1 MKKPWVW
8 VVIALGASCFLCTA
22 GGVAL
27 TVLGAVTGSDDTGR
41 VSEAPTGGAPGA
53 AGGFAF
59 TAPAGWTS
67 PGAGRWSTQVKDGT
81 AVLTVEVLR
90 LPALPGLGQPADTL
104 ATLWRDRIGAD
115 WDGVS
120 STPLVMRRFVGNGAR
135 AHFTS
140 APLRPKGGGTVTRVS
155 VYLVEAGDRLEP
167 LVVLQQYDDPTTN
180 AQVMKDQ
187 MAPYSWD
194 TTHRLVEQ
202 VIAGLAGS
210 PVGLPLVSDD
220 EVAGDWRYSTGNAL
234 QWVNT
239 LTGSTSMTTVSYS
252 VDYAFGDDHHFTYRF
267 QGASGQVGA
276 LNFQGDRDEGEW
288 KLEHDVLVL
297 EGGQRTVKYL
307 VAGAARA
314 PGGQRALF
322 LLPEKQWS
330 LAPGAVAM
338 HGELYVEK

>member
-1 MKKPWVW
+1 MKKTWVW
-8 VVIALGASCFLCTA
+8 VLVALVAACFVCSAGALGLGLLGAFTA
-22 GGVAL
+22 GEDASTVA
-27 TVLGAVTGSDDTGR
+27 
-41 VSEAPTGGAPGA
+41 APTGAPGA
-53 AGGFAF
+53 AGGFSF
-59 TAPAGWTS
+59 TPPEGWTS
-67 PGAGRWSTQVKDGT
+67 PGAGRVSTQVKDGT
-81 AVLTVEVLR
+81 AVLTVEVIR
-90 LPALPGLGQPADTL
+90 MPAISGVGEPAEKL
-104 ATLWRDRIGAD
+104 AAFWSERIGAD
-115 WDGVS
+115 WDGVPA
-120 STPLVMRRFVGNGAR
+120 TPLVMRRFVGNGAR

-140 APLRPKGGGTVTRVS
+140 APLRPKGGGTRARVS

-180 AQVMKDQ
+180 AQSIKDQ

-194 TTHRLVEQ
+194 TTHPLVEQ

-210 PVGLPLVSDD
+210 PVGLPLVSD
-220 EVAGDWRYSTGNAL
+220 EELVGEWRYSTGNAL

-252 VDYAFGDDHHFTYRF
+252 VDYGFGEDHQFTYRF

-276 LNFQGDRDEGEW
+276 LEFQGDADEGEW
-288 KLEHDVLVL
+288 KVEHDVLVL
-297 EGGQRTVKYL
+297 QGGARTVKYL

-314 PGGQRALF
+314 PSGKRALF

-330 LAPGAVAM
+330 LSPGAVAM